1 VRARRPK
8 ARVPRPAGAT
18 PEAPAGR
25 RGCLTT
31 RDGHL
36 VFEDGTRARF
46 WGINLV
52 NEVNLP
58 PVEAAHV
65 LADQLAAAG
74 FNLVRLHHV
83 DNPRNGLARNGDP
96 QLDAAALARFDAL
109 VAAHKGVK
117 VYKVDTDALP
127 ELAAKYNASVL
138 PTFSFFKVWRGLR
151 AAAHA
156 RAKCAPYRREASLR
170 CRRCRATRRARWPKP
185 SRASQSEN
193 RAHFADVTLCGA
205 PSTLRLLAHRRQRGA
220 GVSGSSAVT
229 CVQAAMAQNIDSPL
243 KGGLK
248 RVDMDA
254 RLNAIHAPLPVRG
267 CGGLQ
272 APRRAVIATLLTGC
286 ASLLCAAGGGQGCA
300 RGADQREGCEGRG
313 RAAARE
319 VRAPRRSRRRV
330 SLMRNPDARSCQER
344 AAAAHCRGRVRHRA

>member
-1 VRARRPK
+1 MGRDVDEALRLVRAFQFV
-8 ARVPRPAGAT
+8 AEHGEVCPAGWTPGAAT
-18 PEAPAGR
+18 MIPTADGAVSYFEKQADTAPEDDFNAKLPALKSEAELTAAIAGPGPVVIDWYASWCGKCRQIAP
-25 RGCLTT
+25 
-31 RDGHL
+31 
-36 VFEDGTRARF
+36 
-46 WGINLV
+46 
-52 NEVNLP
+52 
-58 PVEAAHV
+58 HV
-65 LADQLAAAG
+65 
-74 FNLVRLHHV
+74 
-83 DNPRNGLARNGDP
+83 
-96 QLDAAALARFDAL
+96 DAL

-117 VYKVDTDALP
+117 VFKVDTDALP

-220 GVSGSSAVT
+220 GVSCFSAVT
-229 CVQAAMAQNIDSPL
+229 RVQPAMAQNIDSPL

-254 RLNAIHAPLPVRG
+254 RLNAIHAPLPVRS
-267 CGGLQ
+267 CGGPQ
-272 APRRAVIATLLTGC
+272 PPRCAANATLLTGC
-286 ASLLCAAGGGQGCA
+286 AALPCAAGGGQGRA
-300 RGADQREGCEGRG
+300 GGSDQRKGGKGCG
-313 RAAARE
+313 
-319 VRAPRRSRRRV
+319 
-330 SLMRNPDARSCQER
+330 
-344 AAAAHCRGRVRHRA
+344 